1 MVSNKQYEELK
12 DFYDKEIER
21 LKTGSDYW
29 RDRYIECV
37 RHANEVDIY
46 KSILAKQGILGEP
59 NKYSDETFVFEG
71 RIYRPTRY
79 NLVNEPG
86 RSIELIVDFV
96 MVKED

>member
-12 DFYDKEIER
+12 DYYYKEIER
-21 LKTGSDYW
+21 LMKD
-29 RDRYIECV
+29 RDHWCDKFYDCV
-37 RHANEVDIY
+37 GRADKVDIY

-86 RSIELIVDFV
+86 RSIELTVDFV